1 MVVYLIKPGTSPSP
15 GFNFIPL
22 PRAKHKEAGNFSFLE
37 KRSFLGTLVR
47 SSESR
52 LPTSPPSKCHWKW
65 SPPLI
70 NISYHFERKFVY
82 RVNIR
87 RSKKSYIES
96 IIESIFS
103 NERSK
108 NRVQFILFT
117 IFMENRDRDLVYFLS

>member
-96 IIESIFS
+96 IIESIFF
-103 NERSK
+103 ERKIEESCAIH
-108 NRVQFILFT
+108 FIYNFHGK
-117 IFMENRDRDLVYFLS
+117 